1 MVEIKFS
8 EVIDAGLVDTQ
19 RLIMYANTMLH
30 LYGSS
35 DRITTEEELR
45 KYAFQYPVWV
55 NSDGSRSTKEEI
67 IKEFSMKVKG
77 EPNWWSCTQQITFN
91 YGNGTINP
99 IFT

>member
-45 KYAFQYPVWV
+45 KYAFNTP
-55 NSDGSRSTKEEI
+55 
-67 IKEFSMKVKG
+67 
-77 EPNWWSCTQQITFN
+77 
-91 YGNGTINP
+91 YG
-99 IFT
+99 